1 MKHLKPVNKETV
13 RRTGMFLVG
22 VCVSALGVA
31 LASKSDLGVTPL
43 SLPAYVLSHAFPLSM
58 GQFLILQHAAF
69 LLIQALLLGREFR
82 LSSLLQLP
90 LAIVYGEMTDLA
102 LWCLGG
108 FEAASYAAR
117 LALCAAGIVV
127 TGAGVFLMVSAGV
140 LVLAGEGLSLAIAHR
155 TGQAF
160 STVKIA
166 VDCGLLVLSAGMS
179 LILLGY
185 IEGIREG
192 TVAAAVLVGLV
203 VRGIQSLCSA
213 RPACEEAEE
222 PLARC
227 SESSS

>member
-1 MKHLKPVNKETV
+1 
-13 RRTGMFLVG
+13 MFLAG

-43 SLPAYVLSHAFPLSM
+43 SLPAYVFSHAFPLSM

-69 LLIQALLLGREFR
+69 LLLQALLLGREFR

-90 LAIVYGEMTDLA
+90 LAIVYGEVTDLA

-127 TGAGVFLMVSAGV
+127 TGIGVFLMVNAGV
-140 LVLAGEGLSLAIAHR
+140 LVLAGEGLSLAIARR
-155 TGQAF
+155 TGLAF

-166 VDCGLLVLSAGMS
+166 VDCGLLLLSAGMS
-179 LILLGY
+179 RILLGR
-185 IEGIREG
+185 IVGIREG
-192 TVAAAVLVGLV
+192 TVAAAILVGLV
-203 VRGIQSLCSA
+203 VKAIQSLRSP
-213 RPACEEAEE
+213 RTDTEPRRE
-222 PLARC
+222 PLARG
-227 SESSS
+227 SESPS